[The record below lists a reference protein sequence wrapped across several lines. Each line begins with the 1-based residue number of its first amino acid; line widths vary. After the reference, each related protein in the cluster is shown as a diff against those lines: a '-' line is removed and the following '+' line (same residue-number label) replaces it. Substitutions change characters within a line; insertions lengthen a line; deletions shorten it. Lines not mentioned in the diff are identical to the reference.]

1 MDIFKNVQ
9 KWKSKTL
16 CIKKF
21 LKIYRLKMKIP
32 KNEWE
37 HYGKNQFL
45 SKFQL
50 NQIIIFMELKNYPIM
65 DKNG

>member
-9 KWKSKTL
+9 KWKSKIL
-16 CIKKF
+16 FIKKF
-21 LKIYRLKMKIP
+21 LKIYRHKMKNP

-37 HYGKNQFL
+37 HYGKNRFL

-50 NQIIIFMELKNYPIM
+50 NQIIIFTELKKYPIM